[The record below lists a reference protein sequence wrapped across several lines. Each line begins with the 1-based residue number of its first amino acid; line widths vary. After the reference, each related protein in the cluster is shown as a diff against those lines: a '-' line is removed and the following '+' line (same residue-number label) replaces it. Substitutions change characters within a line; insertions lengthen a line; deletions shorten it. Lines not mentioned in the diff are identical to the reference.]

1 MGIVTVNDLVSKRTN
16 RLAKG
21 KKVKED
27 KVVTI
32 DHEEF
37 QRSRQSLSTEEL
49 RENEIL
55 QEKKK
60 EDEKIL
66 KDSKKIIKEM
76 KKYYKDKIEAQEEA
90 YKVVKE
96 GDDKLIAELTENIK
110 LLKKE
115 TEVRNRSKN
124 RG

>member
-27 KVVTI
+27 KVVNV
-32 DHEEF
+32 DEF
-37 QRSRQSLSTEEL
+37 QRSRQSLSTEEM